1 MAVKLTVEEAR
12 EKVAKMGQKIG
23 ASSLVLG
30 TWGNISCYLPQEE
43 LVVITPSGVAYENMR
58 PDMTVVVN
66 IDGGVEKGE
75 LRPSS
80 EIKIHL
86 AVYKERADIGAIVH
100 THSMYAS
107 ALAVSGIPIPPILE
121 DMAALIG
128 GGVPVAEYARA
139 GSRRLA
145 ENVAKVMGKTNAV
158 LMANHGV
165 LAFGRD
171 LQEAMNTAVM
181 VERCAQI
188 YAVAL
193 QVGKPTAIDEG
204 DVLALRQFYL
214 NQYGQR

>member
-1 MAVKLTVEEAR
+1 
-12 EKVAKMGQKIG
+12 MGQKIG